1 MNWKGVIPAV
11 TTSFD
16 ARMAVDHAFMAEH
29 VQWLAGSGCS
39 GVVVLGSLGE
49 GATLS
54 RAEKLAIV
62 GNCSKA
68 LGDRVPVVGAISALA
83 TAEAVSLARAVA
95 EQGASALLILPPYVY
110 RGDWRETRAH
120 FSAVLRATDLPCM
133 LYNNPV
139 AYGTDVLPEQF
150 LDLASDHSTLEAI
163 KESSGE
169 VRRITT
175 LRALLGERV
184 EIAVGVDDVIVEGV
198 AAGATGWI
206 AGLANALPAESVE
219 LLEDAMRGDR
229 PGTLELY
236 RWFLPLLRMD
246 TAPKFV
252 QLIKLVQTE
261 VGHGNRRVRAPRLEL
276 SGEEL
281 AQALRTIQQTLA
293 RRPKLR
299 RRPRAPGAL
308 RRAEEGS
315 VP

>member
-1 MNWKGVIPAV
+1 MPRRRVNWKGLLPAV

-29 VQWLAGSGCS
+29 VRWLVGSGCS

-62 GNCSKA
+62 GNCAKA
-68 LGDRVPVVGAISALA
+68 LGDRVPVVAAISALA
-83 TAEAVSLARAVA
+83 TAEAVALARGVA
-95 EQGASALLILPPYVY
+95 EQGAAALLILPPYVY

-120 FSAVLRATDLPCM
+120 FSAVLRATELPSM

-139 AYGTDVLPEQF
+139 AYGTDVLPDQL
-150 LDLASDHSTLEAI
+150 LDLASDHSTLEAV
-163 KESSGE
+163 KESSGD
-169 VRRITT
+169 VRRITA

-206 AGLANALPAESVE
+206 AGLANALPAESVG
-219 LLEDAMRGDR
+219 LLEGAVRGDR
-229 PGTLELY
+229 PRTLELY

-261 VGHGNRRVRAPRLEL
+261 VGHGNPRVRAPRLEL
-276 SGEEL
+276 SGDEL
-281 AQALRTIQQTLA
+281 AQALRTIRQTLA
-293 RRPKLR
+293 RRPELHR
-299 RRPRAPGAL
+299 RRRTPRA
-308 RRAEEGS
+308 
-315 VP
+315 